1 MVISLQVLYLRQ
13 SPKCRAEGSND
24 FGKNKLSKYAENM
37 MNTKRKKSS
46 KTNKFEIKESATQ
59 YYTDKFNSFE
69 SFLDNVTHGDNLST
83 LKLIPD
89 NKINL
94 IITSPPYFKQ
104 RDYGSGIG
112 NEKSVEEYIENLKKV
127 FAECVRILKDDGSV
141 VFNLGDKYLESNL
154 QLIPYRFALE
164 AIKAF
169 PVKLVN
175 NITWVKLNPTPR
187 QYQKRLVSSTEPFF
201 HFVKNDNYYYSLVNY
216 LNNGTKNK
224 KHNGNNIGKKY
235 FELIEN
241 SKLTLE
247 QKKLA
252 LCELQDVIQE
262 VKVGKLE
269 SFRMKIK
276 GIHSEPFGGQD
287 GGRKY
292 QLLKKGFTIIKIKG
306 APIKRDVIEC
316 AVETIKGSKHPAIYP
331 LYIIKELIKLL
342 SKPSDIVLD
351 PFVGSGTT
359 AVAAKELN
367 RKYIGIEI
375 NEEYCKTAKE
385 RLLKTNKENPLGL
398 VYES

>member
-1 MVISLQVLYLRQ
+1 
-13 SPKCRAEGSND
+13 
-24 FGKNKLSKYAENM
+24 
-37 MNTKRKKSS
+37 
-46 KTNKFEIKESATQ
+46 
-59 YYTDKFNSFE
+59 
-69 SFLDNVTHGDNLST
+69 
-83 LKLIPD
+83 
-89 NKINL
+89 
-94 IITSPPYFKQ
+94 
-104 RDYGSGIG
+104 
-112 NEKSVEEYIENLKKV
+112 
-127 FAECVRILKDDGSV
+127 
-141 VFNLGDKYLESNL
+141 
-154 QLIPYRFALE
+154 
-164 AIKAF
+164 
-169 PVKLVN
+169 
-175 NITWVKLNPTPR
+175 
-187 QYQKRLVSSTEPFF
+187 
-201 HFVKNDNYYYSLVNY
+201 VKNDNYYYSLVNY

>member
-1 MVISLQVLYLRQ
+1 
-13 SPKCRAEGSND
+13 
-24 FGKNKLSKYAENM
+24 M
-37 MNTKRKKSS
+37 MNMKRKTSP
-46 KTNKFEIKESATQ
+46 KTNKFEIKESTTQ
-59 YYTDKFNSFE
+59 YYTGRCNLFE
-69 SFLDNVTHGDNLST
+69 SFLDNVIHEDNLST
-83 LKLIPD
+83 LKLIPN

-94 IITSPPYFKQ
+94 IITSPPYFNQ

-127 FAECVRILKDDGSV
+127 FAECIRILKDDGSI
-141 VFNLGDKYLESNL
+141 VFNLGDKYLEGNL
-154 QLIPYRFALE
+154 PLIPYRFALE
-164 AIKAF
+164 VTKTF

-201 HFVKNDNYYYSLVNY
+201 HFVKNDNYYYNLTDY
-216 LNNGTKNK
+216 LNNGIKNK

-331 LYIIKELIKLL
+331 LYIVKELIKLL

-367 RKYIGIEI
+367 RKYIGIET

-385 RLLKTNKENPLGL
+385 RLKKINRENSLGL